1 MKTITK
7 YIYLLIALT
16 AINFHSFAQ
25 ISPEGVLTDD
35 DGILSIKQK
44 PFDVNKFIIGSDF
57 HMNKFK
63 DQKLLLNGMADCYF
77 NIADCSDAKHQNF
90 SLAKKRGLGVV
101 LSAEGKRIQGG
112 DWMKMSDQEIDAYVK
127 KEIES
132 GKRNKTIIAYHLCDE
147 PSVFAFP
154 KLAVAVAAVHKYAP
168 GIFAAINLYPNYA
181 TLMTYNKTT
190 QRGTATYKEYLDKY
204 VEIVKPDFIIYDNYM
219 IQFSMDQEVKPR
231 AAQYYTN
238 LMDVREVALRNN
250 LPWYN
255 AISGNQIRFFTVIPT
270 MSNLLLQAYTSLA
283 AGVGGIRWYTYMN
296 ENYNY
301 APTNNNFQKQLTW
314 YYQREVNR
322 QLSILGPMMKTLK
335 STGVYFTAPA
345 IDPSLPLLPGKVV
358 TGVECKEP
366 LMIGEFESKKGN
378 KYVMVVNLSL
388 EKSARFIL
396 NTKIPNERIF
406 VVSAVDEPYFSEI
419 TKPKTDVKA
428 STPEQ
433 IKLKEQKAYWLA
445 AGQGVLIKCSGIGE

>member
-1 MKTITK
+1 MNLIARC
-7 YIYLLIALT
+7 ICLLAALT
-16 AINFHSFAQ
+16 AVSFHSVAQ
-25 ISPEGVLTDD
+25 LSPEGVMKDG
-35 DGILSIKQK
+35 DGILSIRVN

-101 LSAEGKRIQGG
+101 LCAEGKRIQGG
-112 DWMKMSDQEIDAYVK
+112 DWIKMSDEKIDQYVK
-127 KEIES
+127 KMVES
-132 GKRNKTIIAYHLCDE
+132 GKRHKSIIAYHLCDE

-181 TLMTYNKTT
+181 TLMTLNNTT
-190 QRGTATYKEYLDKY
+190 QRGTKTYKEYLDKY
-204 VEIVKPDFIIYDNYM
+204 VEIVKPDFICYDNYM
-219 IQFSMDQEVKPR
+219 IQFGMDQENKVST
-231 AAQYYTN
+231 AQYYTN
-238 LMDVREVALRNN
+238 IIDVREVALRSN

-255 AISGNQIRFFTVIPT
+255 AISGNQIRFWTTIPS
-270 MSNLLLQAYTSLA
+270 MPNMLLQAYTSLA
-283 AGVGGIRWYTYMN
+283 AGAGGIRWYTYMN
-296 ENYNY
+296 ENYDY
-301 APTNNNFQKQLTW
+301 APTNNDFQKTLTW

-322 QLSILGPMMKTLK
+322 QLAILGPMIKKLK
-335 STGVYFTAPA
+335 STGVYFTTPD

-358 TGVECKEP
+358 NSVECKQP
-366 LMIGEFESKKGN
+366 LMIGEFESEKGN

-396 NTKIPNERIF
+396 ETKIPNERIF
-406 VVSAVDEPYFSEI
+406 AIPAVDEPYFSEI
-419 TKPKTDVKA
+419 TKNMSNMKA
-428 STPEQ
+428 VTPER
-433 IKLKEQKAYWLA
+433 IKLKNQKAYWLA
-445 AGQGVLIKCSGIGE
+445 AGQGVLIKCSGVAE